1 MLSLR
6 ERLAVVNLYEELGSY
21 RAVAALVGCDHKTVK
36 AWLDRE
42 RSGISVKQ
50 RPRATDQ
57 FLPLIR
63 AKVAATQGKIKSK
76 PLLRVLRAA
85 GYTRSLRVVQRALN
99 DARQEWSRE
108 HRRIYRPWVSAPG
121 EHLIVGWGD
130 VGTVRTAAGERKLL
144 CFCAV
149 LGWSRWK
156 YVRFFTG
163 QRFPVLAQGLAGC
176 FETLGGV
183 PANVLFDNPKT
194 VTVGFVAGA
203 AVLNPQ
209 LVRLATHYRF
219 NPATAAPNDPE
230 TKGKVEALVKFVKA
244 NLPPDRFTSVADA
257 NAWAEQWC
265 AEVNDQIHAETRT
278 IPAERL
284 LHERPLLRGVPER
297 AAQATG
303 EVRKVDRMGTVR
315 FGSARYS
322 VPSELVG
329 LEVELVVDD
338 DDVRVLHRGAE
349 VALHG
354 LQPPGGASIQD
365 EHYPTPRPT
374 GVRPLRP
381 RRPVEVAFLALGA
394 AAEQYLRA
402 AAAAGTPRL
411 HQHLQRLLDLAAI
424 CGTEPLQVALTR
436 ACQFGRF
443 GWDDVR
449 SILAA
454 GGAAPPAQVVVGER
468 VPVAGLPTVPR
479 RELSSYRWTA

>member
-1 MLSLR
+1 VPERLPQLAAFTLSAPGRFSVFGDRLER
-6 ERLAVVNLYEELGSY
+6 ERDG
-21 RAVAALVGCDHKTVK
+21 G
-36 AWLDRE
+36 
-42 RSGISVKQ
+42 SVKP
-50 RPRATDQ
+50 RPRATDPY
-57 FLPLIR
+57 LPLIR
-63 AKVAATQGKIKSK
+63 AKVQTTQGKIKSK

-85 GYTRSLRVVQRALN
+85 GYTSSLRVLQRTLK
-99 DARQEWSRE
+99 DVRHEWSRE

-121 EHLIVGWGD
+121 EFLIVDWGD
-130 VGTVRTAAGERKLL
+130 VGIIRTAAGERKLL
-144 CFCAV
+144 CFCAI

-156 YVRFFTG
+156 YVRFFTA
-163 QRFPVLAQGLAGC
+163 QRFAMLAQGLAGC

-203 AVLNPQ
+203 AVLNPK
-209 LVRLATHYRF
+209 LVHLGSHYRF
-219 NPATAAPNDPE
+219 HPATAAPNDAE

-244 NLPPDRFTSVADA
+244 NLPPDGFSSLADA
-257 NAWAEQWC
+257 NRWAEQWC
-265 AEVNDQIHAETRT
+265 TEVNGQVHAETRA

-284 LHERPLLRGVPER
+284 LHERPLLRSLPER

-303 EVRKVDRMGTVR
+303 EVRKVDRLGTVR

-329 LEVELVVDD
+329 LEVELLVDG

-349 VALHG
+349 VALHN

-381 RRPVEVAFLALGA
+381 RRPVEVAFLELGT

-424 CGTEPLQVALTR
+424 CGTEPLQAALSR

-454 GGAAPPAQVVVGER
+454 GGAAPPAQVDVGER
-468 VPVAGLPTVPR
+468 VPVAGLPNVPR
-479 RELSSYRWTA
+479 RELASYRWTA